1 MDLKVVYMASENWA
15 NGPVIQNILGG
26 DEGVSTQGPGTGA
39 GPRGTGTADNI
50 LPFPSWQSLTNGGQ
64 F

>member
-26 DEGVSTQGPGTGA
+26 DEGVSTQGPGSGA
-39 GPRGTGTADNI
+39 GDKVAR
-50 LPFPSWQSLTNGGQ
+50 
-64 F
+64 